1 MAGRIEEKIYFA
13 DTITFKEVVLPAGA
27 VSDDQVAAG
36 AKIAASKMVH
46 KHRPS
51 YGQAGTAV
59 SETRAI
65 HGVFGAT
72 GSVVAFKAGSITA
85 CTGNATISVDLKKN
99 GTSIL
104 ASPITLDSTKSA
116 RVLYA
121 ANIAS
126 AALSVGD
133 WLEVVVTANAGTG
146 SLGSGLFWQ
155 VEIDEDPQ

>member
-13 DTITFKEVVLPAGA
+13 DTITFKDVVLPAGA
-27 VSDDQVAAG
+27 VSNDQVAAG
-36 AKIAASKMVH
+36 AKIAASKLVH
-46 KHRPS
+46 KHRKS
-51 YGQAGTAV
+51 YGQAGTAA

-72 GSVVAFKAGSITA
+72 GTVVAFKVGSITP
-85 CTGNATISVDLKKN
+85 CTGNATITVDLKKN

-104 ASPITLDSTKSA
+104 ASAITLDSTKSA
-116 RVLYA
+116 RTLYA
-121 ANIAS
+121 ASIAS
-126 AALSVGD
+126 AGLVVGD

-146 SLGSGLFWQ
+146 TLGTGLFWQ